1 MTNSTRS
8 WATMLKTRPSGIVGM
23 VVLALV
29 VSAAIAGAIAT
40 PFDPTLVDFSS
51 RLLPPS
57 LRHWLG
63 TDEWGR
69 DVFSRLLS
77 GAAITVS
84 VAGMTTLLVTV
95 FGALLGAFSGFVG
108 GWFDRVVVALMDA
121 FLAFPALV
129 LAIAMTTVLAGSPVA
144 PVIALAVAYMPYMVR
159 VVRAN
164 VMTMRQRDFIAASK
178 VMRNS
183 AAFTLVR
190 HIMPNTVAPV
200 LVMATSLFGWALLA
214 ESALSFLGLGLA
226 PPAASWG
233 GMLADSRNYFA
244 DAPWLAIAPGVA
256 ISGALLGI
264 NLFGDFCRDYFDRK
278 MKD

>member
-1 MTNSTRS
+1 
-8 WATMLKTRPSGIVGM
+8 MLKTRPSGVVGM
-23 VVLALV
+23 VVLVLV

-57 LRHWLG
+57 MRHWLG

-108 GWFDRVVVALMDA
+108 GWFDRSVVALMDA

>member
-1 MTNSTRS
+1 
-8 WATMLKTRPSGIVGM
+8 MLKTRPSGIVGM